1 MKKQTKKRNKR
12 KALQRRRALVLGG
25 AVLVVFLVVFCSVYF
40 MQKSAVNKVPG
51 DTVCN
56 NVYIENIDVSGMK
69 AEEVKAALEAK
80 LVGYQA
86 ETVNLIAEGTK
97 VEVTLGELGFSLEN
111 VDELVEKVVSYGK
124 EGSVWSRYRKI
135 KDLEKESKLL
145 EASYVIDAEMVETV
159 LAEKIPALENAAKDA
174 SLVRKDGKFVIT
186 DGVAGKKVDAEQSV
200 KAIEAYFD
208 KDWKNASGEIEL
220 VTMMD
225 EPNVTR
231 EDLEQVKDVL
241 GKFTTYCGS
250 GGGRVQNIVTGCG
263 LINGAVIMPGEEYSA
278 DAAMRPYTY
287 ENGFTTAGSYENGQ
301 VVQSMGGGIC
311 QVSSTLYNAVIL
323 AELEV
328 TQRQPHSM
336 LVDYVNPSMDA
347 AIAGDYKDLKFK
359 NSTDAPIYLEGVVSG
374 GYITFTIYGKEMR
387 AAGREIEYIS
397 ETTST
402 KEAGKKY
409 SASGDALGV
418 ISKVGS
424 GHTGMEARTWK
435 VVYQDGEEISRE
447 VFNKSSYISSPAT
460 YTVGTATDNAEA
472 KAVVTNAL
480 KSNDE
485 AKIKAAIE
493 QAKGIIKAAEDK
505 KKAEEQEAQKPETP
519 TPPPVTPAPETPA
532 PETPAPEVSTPE
544 TPEATPEVT
553 PTEPTE

>member
-1 MKKQTKKRNKR
+1 MKKQTQKQKKR

-25 AVLVVFLVVFCSVYF
+25 TVLAVLLVVFCSVYF
-40 MQKSAVNKVPG
+40 VQKSAVNKVPK

-56 NVYIENIDVSGMK
+56 NVYVENIDVSGMK
-69 AEEVKAALEAK
+69 EEEVKAALEAK
-80 LVGYQA
+80 LAEYQS
-86 ETVNLIAEGTK
+86 ETVSLLAEGTK
-97 VEVTLGELGFSLEN
+97 AEVTLGELGFSLEN
-111 VDELVEKVVSYGK
+111 VDELVEKVISYGK

-135 KDLEKESKLL
+135 KDLEKESKLI
-145 EASYVIDAEMVETV
+145 EASYVIDTQMVQSV
-159 LAEKIPALENAAKDA
+159 LEEKLPALENAAKDA
-174 SLVRKDGKFVIT
+174 SLSRKDGKFIIT
-186 DGVAGKKVDAEQSV
+186 DGVEGKKVDAEQSI
-200 KAIEAYFD
+200 KTIEAYFN

-225 EPNVTR
+225 EPDVTS

-374 GYITFTIYGKEMR
+374 GYITFTIYGKETR

-402 KEAGKKY
+402 KAAEKRY
-409 SASGDALGV
+409 SASDAALGV
-418 ISKVGS
+418 ISKTGS

-472 KAVVTNAL
+472 KAVVVNAI

-485 AKIKAAIE
+485 SKIKAAID
-493 QAKGIIKAAEDK
+493 QAKSIIKAAEDK
-505 KKAEEQEAQKPETP
+505 KKAEAQKPETP
-519 TPPPVTPAPETPA
+519 APAPETPAPEAPTPETPAPETPA
-532 PETPAPEVSTPE
+532 PETPAPEAPE
-544 TPEATPEVT
+544 VVPEVT
-553 PTEPTE
+553 PTE